1 MAQTPRALRLRSEI
15 HKPDR
20 KSNMQRN
27 KTLNCLDAL
36 IVDAGGA
43 DHGTQSEGSCG
54 LLLEHLQ
61 AARRDLL
68 GSMPG
73 GYSLSL
79 QQAEESL
86 ACISNKSARAEMKK
100 VLRTL
105 IGSQSDA

>member
-1 MAQTPRALRLRSEI
+1 
-15 HKPDR
+15 
-20 KSNMQRN
+20 MQRN

-36 IVDAGGA
+36 IFDLGGA
-43 DHGTQSEGSCG
+43 DHGLQSVGSCG

-79 QQAEESL
+79 HQAEESL
-86 ACISNKSARAEMKK
+86 ACIPNKSARAEMKK

-105 IGSQSDA
+105 IDSKGDN

>member
-1 MAQTPRALRLRSEI
+1 
-15 HKPDR
+15 
-20 KSNMQRN
+20 MQRN

-36 IVDAGGA
+36 IFDVGGA
-43 DHGTQSEGSCG
+43 DHGKQSAGSCG

-79 QQAEESL
+79 HEAEESL

-100 VLRTL
+100 ALRAL
-105 IGSQSDA
+105 IGSQGDT

>member
-1 MAQTPRALRLRSEI
+1 
-15 HKPDR
+15 
-20 KSNMQRN
+20 MQRN

-43 DHGTQSEGSCG
+43 DHGKQSEGSCG

-79 QQAEESL
+79 HQAEESL
-86 ACISNKSARAEMKK
+86 ACISNKGARAEMKK
-100 VLRTL
+100 SLRTL